1 LPDERN
7 EVVIHVSAEMVA
19 QTVEAV
25 FLAMMDLEVS
35 PGKTPLAPSR
45 DQLTSAVQLSGLWN
59 GALLFECD
67 RRQACQFTGRF
78 LSMDPPGVVTEDVR
92 DVLGE
97 LANMIGGNIKSAVA
111 AGLSLSLPWV
121 MEGGDYGRRLCG
133 TEVQDRLAFDCED
146 GPFWVTLLAV
156 LSDTQGAILNSGP
169 CQETGPSL

>member
-1 LPDERN
+1 MA
-7 EVVIHVSAEMVA
+7 VSAEMVA

-35 PGKTPLAPSR
+35 SGETPWAASP

-78 LSMDPPGVVTEDVR
+78 LSMDPPEAVTDDVH
-92 DVLGE
+92 DVLRE

-121 MEGGDYGRRLCG
+121 TEGSAYGRRLCG
-133 TEVQDRLAFDCED
+133 TEIQDRLAFDCED

-156 LSDTQGAILNSGP
+156 PLDTQGAIRTPGP